1 MTLALS
7 EVDGPR
13 LAHATISVPNMDTAL
28 AVYVGLLE
36 QRIVAEANVSVQEA
50 AAWQAPALVGAR
62 SVVLQPPSKPAVY
75 LRLIESPT
83 GAGYRPGTHFGWA
96 AIELSV
102 QSADAMHQ
110 RLLAANV
117 PIISPPKPLAFTDA
131 LYPMQAR
138 GPGGEA
144 LYLNEIRGNLPD
156 NDLPVARCWVDQLFI
171 AVMGCRD
178 RQRSL
183 DFYNALLGTREGG
196 TWELEYNTI
205 NNAFALPSTTRH
217 TLSTLVDR
225 RHVLFEVDQYPI
237 EATPA
242 PQMPGALPPG
252 ISHVGVRVSAL
263 PKNCDWL
270 STPTVRHEAPYFG
283 APVGVLRGP
292 DRELV
297 EIVL

>member
-1 MTLALS
+1 MTLA
-7 EVDGPR
+7 VNAVTGPR
-13 LAHATISVPNMDTAL
+13 LAHAIISVPDMRAAL
-28 AVYVGLLE
+28 DVYVGLLE
-36 QRIVAEANVSVQEA
+36 QRIVAEETVTQQEA
-50 AAWQAPALVGAR
+50 RAWEAPAVAGTR
-62 SVVLQPPSKPAVY
+62 SVVLQPPSNIGVY
-75 LRLIESPT
+75 LRLIENPAAS
-83 GAGYRPGTHFGWA
+83 GYRPGTHFGWA
-96 AIELSV
+96 ALELSV

-110 RLLAANV
+110 RLLDARL
-117 PIISPPKPLAFTDA
+117 PIISPPKALSFTDA

-156 NDLPVARCWVDQLFI
+156 SDLPMANCWVDQLFI

-183 DFYNALLGTREGG
+183 DFYNAVLGTSEGG
-196 TWELEYNTI
+196 TWELEYSTI
-205 NNAFALPSTTRH
+205 NKAFAMPPTTRH

-225 RHVLFEVDQYPI
+225 RNVLFEVDQYPL

-242 PQMPGALPPG
+242 PRMQGGLPPG
-252 ISHVGVRVSAL
+252 ICHVGVRVPAM

-270 STPTVRHEAPYFG
+270 SAPATRHEAPYFG
-283 APVGVLRGP
+283 AEVGVLRGP
-292 DRELV
+292 DHELV